1 MKHEKQP
8 SKLLSIIIPTKDRYP
23 YLKILLRTL
32 ESFSCDEM
40 EVILQDNTSDNK
52 EFVEYLG
59 TLNYNLDIRYFHTAE
74 QIPISENSD
83 RAVLNSSGKYLCF
96 IGDDDGVMP
105 SIIECV
111 RWMDLENI
119 DALKGA
125 PVKYLWPD
133 YICGKKNFTGS
144 LTFKPFTYSVDWV
157 DAYKELSRRAHKGFQ
172 GIGRM
177 PSLYHGIVSR
187 AKLDEVFARGGTY
200 FPGPSPD
207 MASAV
212 SLSTLSL
219 RYVIID
225 RSVVITGESRTVGG
239 GSRTLKD
246 RLSRLEDVPFL
257 PPNTAAEWTS
267 QIPKI
272 WAGET
277 IWAHSAIKALEYMH
291 CSSILSEVN
300 YERVLIRFATF
311 HPRYRSMSRA
321 LTRHKFA
328 FYLGVAWQSFLR
340 YFRAGCRKIFF
351 KKSFLGVPTIEV
363 AVQKLSSFDKL

>member
-1 MKHEKQP
+1 MKHEKLP

-23 YLKILLRTL
+23 YLKILLATI
-32 ESFSCDEM
+32 ESFSSDEL
-40 EVILQDNTSDNK
+40 EVILQDNTSDNG
-52 EFVEYLG
+52 EFVEYLSS
-59 TLNYNLDIRYFHTAE
+59 LNYSLDIRYFHTAE
-74 QIPISENSD
+74 QIPISTNCD
-83 RAVLNSSGKYLCF
+83 KAVLNSSGKYLCF

-105 SIIECV
+105 SIIECA
-111 RWMDLENI
+111 RWMDIENI

-125 PVKYLWPD
+125 LVKYLWPD

-144 LTFKPFTYSVDWV
+144 LSFKPFSYSVDWI
-157 DAYKELSRRAHKGFQ
+157 DSYAELKRRAHKGFQ

-177 PSLYHGIVSR
+177 ASLYHGIVSR
-187 AKLDEVFARGGTY
+187 AKLDEVYARGGTY

-212 SLSTLSL
+212 SLSTLKL
-219 RYVIID
+219 RYVRVD
-225 RSVVITGESRTVGG
+225 RPIVITGESRTVGG

-257 PPNTAAEWTS
+257 PSDTAQNWTP

-277 IWAHSAIKALEYMH
+277 IWAHTAIKALEYMD

-311 HPRYRSMSRA
+311 HPRYRYMSRA
-321 LTRHKFA
+321 LTRYKFA
-328 FYLGVAWQSFLR
+328 FYLGVAWQSFIR
-340 YFRAGCRKIFF
+340 YLRAGYRKIFS
-351 KKSFLGVPTIEV
+351 KKSFSGVSTIEV
-363 AVQKLSSFDKL
+363 AVQRLSSYDKL